1 METTLGFPNAL
12 PRILL
17 MCGIAA
23 ALLYAL
29 ADLLGILLK
38 PGYNFISETAGLLT
52 APGSPSRP
60 YVLAINL
67 AADFVLVAFAI
78 GLWMTG
84 NSNWA
89 QRVMAVFIAVN
100 ALTALIALPFF
111 PMHPDEAATSQA
123 NRLNV
128 IFMAT
133 SMFCFVLAIIFGIPA
148 NHNWLR
154 WVSLGII
161 LFFIIATVI
170 GLIIPRLHGPTTGV
184 QERSMMYLYL
194 AWLVMQSLVLLKN
207 T

>member
-1 METTLGFPNAL
+1 METSLGFPNAL

-23 ALLYAL
+23 AVLYAL
-29 ADLLGILLK
+29 ADLLGIFLK

-52 APGSPSRP
+52 APASPSRP
-60 YVLAINL
+60 YVLAINVVADLILL
-67 AADFVLVAFAI
+67 AFVI

-84 NSNWA
+84 GGNWA

-100 ALTALIALPFF
+100 ALTALVALVFF
-111 PMHPDEAATSQA
+111 PMHPDEAVTSQA

-128 IFMAT
+128 IFMAA

-170 GLIIPRLHGPTTGV
+170 GLIIPRLHGPTIGI
-184 QERSMMYLYL
+184 QERTMMYFYL
-194 AWLVMQSLVLLKN
+194 AWLVMQSLVLLKG